1 MTVDIPCLLKVVDG
15 LDNGGFA
22 RLNPVGDVVQRRTTG
37 IASALGITMD
47 QSEDQELVTLQVKV
61 RDHLRLNQYVVV
73 LLHVYNLILNLSAS

>member
-1 MTVDIPCLLKVVDG
+1 MTVDISCLLKVIDC
-15 LDNGGFA
+15 LNNGGFA
-22 RLNPVGDVVQRRTTG
+22 RLYPVGDVVQRRTACV
-37 IASALGITMD
+37 ASALGIAMD